1 MQRLSAREWKG
12 NIRELAHL
20 VEQGVIVSDGKSL
33 DFSTILSLPEPSA
46 KGSIPEEVKT
56 MHDFELDIA
65 LMERELI
72 IDALERSNGRVSGTG
87 GAAERLAMHPK
98 TLYSRI
104 EKLKIQKRFH

>member
-1 MQRLSAREWKG
+1 MLFRS
-12 NIRELAHL
+12 IRELAHL
-20 VEQGVIVSDGKSL
+20 VEQAVIVSEGQSL
-33 DFSTILSLPEPSA
+33 DFSTILSPPEPSVA
-46 KGSIPEEVKT
+46 HLTAGEVKT

-72 IDALERSNGRVSGTG
+72 IDALERSNGRVSGTN

-104 EKLKIQKRFH
+104 EKLHIQKRYH